1 MAGEGKHCG
10 LEFTQFLICDSGGQ
24 SFWSNFDES
33 RNRGINVLFY
43 ATMSSP
49 RGWNPETRVSGGF
62 QEAGEAKCPHF
73 ESFCDLLIAILKILG
88 MQLFLQ

>member
-1 MAGEGKHCG
+1 MAGEGKHCD

-49 RGWNPETRVSGGF
+49 RG
-62 QEAGEAKCPHF
+62 
-73 ESFCDLLIAILKILG
+73 
-88 MQLFLQ
+88 